1 MKGCDL
7 LQLNCEELKVN
18 VLSQINNCNRKELYC
33 LCFLHFGFLSFYIG
47 MPKINDYIKHTTMP
61 GN

>member
-7 LQLNCEELKVN
+7 LQLNSEKLKVN

-33 LCFLHFGFLSFYIG
+33 LWFLHLIFLSFYIG
-47 MPKINDYIKHTTMP
+47 MLKIK
-61 GN
+61 